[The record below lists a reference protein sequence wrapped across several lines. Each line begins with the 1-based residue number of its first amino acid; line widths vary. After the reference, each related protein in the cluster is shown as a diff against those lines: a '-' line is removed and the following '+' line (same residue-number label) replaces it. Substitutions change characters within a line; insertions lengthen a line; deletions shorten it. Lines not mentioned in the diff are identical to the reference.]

1 MQREEGSIFPRLRF
15 HLSPTKVMM
24 RRFRGVCQ
32 MDSEKTFSESENV
45 MVQVSCRVLLKIN
58 TKSAVEVMQF
68 AVLGGLS
75 FFCEMHWVTWRK
87 IVIAKLATL

>member
-1 MQREEGSIFPRLRF
+1 
-15 HLSPTKVMM
+15 MM

-45 MVQVSCRVLLKIN
+45 MVQVSFTLCRFPCPPETEHN
-58 TKSAVEVMQF
+58 YRSAAEVTQF

-87 IVIAKLATL
+87 IEIAKLAKL

>member
-1 MQREEGSIFPRLRF
+1 
-15 HLSPTKVMM
+15 MM

-45 MVQVSCRVLLKIN
+45 MVQVSCLVPLKLS
-58 TKSAVEVMQF
+58 TRSAVEVTQV

-75 FFCEMHWVTWRK
+75 FFCEMHWVTWGK
-87 IVIAKLATL
+87 IEIAKLATL